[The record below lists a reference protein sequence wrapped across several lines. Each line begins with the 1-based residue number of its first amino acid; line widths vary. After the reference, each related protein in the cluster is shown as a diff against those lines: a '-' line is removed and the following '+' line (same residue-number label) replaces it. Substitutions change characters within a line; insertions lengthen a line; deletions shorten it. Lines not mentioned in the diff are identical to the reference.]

1 MNWTAVL
8 PLRQGHDP
16 KTRLAPRLSAPQR
29 IALARAMAGHVL
41 DALSACPRV
50 GRIIMLSPDAAADGM
65 AGEWRRDEGR
75 GLNAELNALRAALGE
90 PAMLVVH
97 GDLPLLSTQDVVA
110 MIDAAQ
116 AHGCALAPDRHGAG
130 TNAVAL
136 ADGYAMAFAFGPN
149 SLRLHQAV
157 APEAALVRR
166 PGLAM
171 DVDTPADLD
180 AALAAGFNPG

>member
-1 MNWTAVL
+1 MSWIAVL
-8 PLRQGHDP
+8 PLRQGKDP
-16 KTRLAPRLSAPQR
+16 KTRLATRLSAPQR

-50 GRIIMLSPDAAADGM
+50 GRIILLSPDAPVDGM

-97 GDLPLLSTQDVVA
+97 GDLPMLSAQDIAA

-116 AHGCALAPDRHGAG
+116 AHGCALAPDQHGAG

-136 ADGYAMAFAFGPN
+136 ADGQAMDFAFGPD
-149 SLRLHQAV
+149 SLRLHQAA
-157 APEAALVRR
+157 APGAALVRR

-171 DVDTPADLD
+171 DVDTPDDLD
-180 AALAAGFNPG
+180 AALAAGYRPG